1 MSGCQGL
8 LKKRSLFFQRYG
20 VDITGRIGLFA
31 ATYVKSPL
39 RHNRSGLWKKRPCNL
54 NQLQSRIDGLFT
66 KPLDGSLRS
75 RTVRLYKAQPI
86 LPGGYVN
93 FVKKKRKSR

>member
-31 ATYVKSPL
+31 ATYIKSPL
-39 RHNRSGLWKKRPCNL
+39 RHNRSGLRKKRPYSF
-54 NQLQSRIDGLFT
+54 NQLQGRIDGVFT
-66 KPLDGSLRS
+66 KPIVGSLRS
-75 RTVRLYKAQPI
+75 RTVRLYRFESIVPK
-86 LPGGYVN
+86 GY
-93 FVKKKRKSR
+93 KKFIK